1 MMGLASPSHK
11 WDTWRR
17 NHWNIVHN
25 SRRLRKREK
34 KSVGWRKVHARSPFE
49 RSASARYPRRFRRA
63 RRDDKVGRRLQ
74 SPNRRRPLKLNCL
87 HKENWGKQDIS
98 KQNRTLW
105 INNSTHTHTLTGS
118 NVCGMRSW
126 WPSKNRNQSLSG
138 IPKSVLRTCEETLW
152 FFCNSL
158 ARFLLLQ
165 LLFSCCCNEGR
176 VTSGL
181 SLWFKVAR
189 AKRRWIFSLLLES
202 ARIISIRHN
211 RHVSSERH
219 SRAWLRCVSLTNSFS
234 RILYVNSFVYQCKWR
249 QSNNQTTLSQYS
261 TFLTFSPQNL
271 LFV

>member
-105 INNSTHTHTLTGS
+105 INNSTHTHTHFDGQQCVWNEVMVT
-118 NVCGMRSW
+118 VQE
-126 WPSKNRNQSLSG
+126 SKS
-138 IPKSVLRTCEETLW
+138 IPVWHTQKRVEDLWGNIAIFLQQPGQVL
-152 FFCNSL
+152 
-158 ARFLLLQ
+158 AAAAAVLLL
-165 LLFSCCCNEGR
+165 L
-176 VTSGL
+176 
-181 SLWFKVAR
+181 
-189 AKRRWIFSLLLES
+189 
-202 ARIISIRHN
+202 
-211 RHVSSERH
+211 
-219 SRAWLRCVSLTNSFS
+219 
-234 RILYVNSFVYQCKWR
+234 
-249 QSNNQTTLSQYS
+249 
-261 TFLTFSPQNL
+261 
-271 LFV
+271 